1 MEEIAR
7 EERDA
12 FRKTLSPERRAA
24 MAIGVI
30 VLNWAYF
37 DSDLTAHIFNLRG
50 VAGELGHDVSEV
62 KVMSQRERRVS
73 TLRRLIILVAGER
86 SEVSRKFDL
95 IMQRMAALTEL
106 RSSIAHGLQGLGNP
120 TGEQDDLRLVVFSN
134 STGEEKHV
142 LEPGGML
149 DMPRVNDVF
158 DAADKLWDTRMELF
172 NLVFDLAKPK

>member
-12 FRKTLSPERRAA
+12 FRKTLSPERRAT
-24 MAIGVI
+24 MAIGAI
-30 VLNWAYF
+30 VLNWAYV
-37 DSDLTAHIFNLRG
+37 DSDLTAHIFHLTG

-62 KVMSQRERRVS
+62 KVMSQRERRIS
-73 TLRRLIILVAGER
+73 TLRRLIILLGGER
-86 SEVSRKFDL
+86 SEVSRSL
-95 IMQRMAALTEL
+95 IRLCKAALTEL
-106 RSSIAHGLQGLGNP
+106 RSSIAHGLQGLESP

-134 STGEEKHV
+134 RTGEEKHV
-142 LEPGGML
+142 LEPSGVL

-158 DAADKLWDTRMELF
+158 AAADKLWDNRMELF